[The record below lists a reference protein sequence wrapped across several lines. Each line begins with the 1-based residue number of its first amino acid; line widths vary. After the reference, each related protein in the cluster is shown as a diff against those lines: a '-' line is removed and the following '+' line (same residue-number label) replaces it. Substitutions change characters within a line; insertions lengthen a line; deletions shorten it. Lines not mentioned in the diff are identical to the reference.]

1 MYNEKIRQLFNI
13 LQVMKYLLMRDN
25 SISITNYEI
34 WNAKNMNE
42 EYYVRF

>member
-1 MYNEKIRQLFNI
+1 MHNEKNRQLFNI

-34 WNAKNMNE
+34 
-42 EYYVRF
+42 